1 VNVNSVFH
9 DCGDPSKINKYPHR
23 KNTYL
28 KLDRCFSY
36 WATNRDSMQKQKE
49 IFLLQIYITINSH
62 ISQLD
67 FIEMMQEFYG
77 TFSTGKKN
85 HF

>member
-1 VNVNSVFH
+1 
-9 DCGDPSKINKYPHR
+9 
-23 KNTYL
+23 
-28 KLDRCFSY
+28 
-36 WATNRDSMQKQKE
+36 MQKQKE

-67 FIEMMQEFYG
+67 FIEMIQEFYG

-85 HF
+85 HSYWKLSYFFDVIALIKNNGKTAWRLILQGSFIKRYSHSSPSF